1 MTEDEQ
7 KNSKRTASKKFSWSK
22 AQSVAED
29 VSLIVLSAFLTGVS
43 MAAGQRVVNHYADR
57 RSSSEKNVFSIVKDR
72 SAV

>member
-7 KNSKRTASKKFSWSK
+7 KNSKKTASKKFNWDK
-22 AQSVAED
+22 AQSVAGD
-29 VSLIVLSAFLTGVS
+29 MSLMVLSAFLTGVS

-57 RSSSEKNVFSIVKDR
+57 KSSSDKNVFSIVKDR